1 MATDL
6 FGNVPLPQRFDPVAP
21 PNFQPVQFA
30 ATFAAQRKDEAQRIF
45 EENRKIQMDYMD
57 QLTGYDLSKLP
68 GAYGE
73 VFNSGLEEIR
83 KNLADGN
90 YSGQDG
96 TNQFI
101 ADVQKQAAAWQRY
114 TGIIDSSRN
123 AYLNDLQNI
132 DALSATLPPHMRY
145 ATTDTLAALDAKAG
159 VVPNYKPGT
168 TSMEEFD
175 GLLQGEITRMG
186 DLYQLTTETA
196 NLPTIPEI
204 AEENRQ
210 QMISMGGTKKSAT
223 AVYKASDDNPQFLA
237 AMAVNSQ
244 SGANMSTEEIKAF
257 SDQDFSAKDIWAVT
271 GVTLTAD
278 NFQATKDQFYK
289 DLESGADMSKYAGG
303 KGWAILR
310 ETKEEFEALAPQESL
325 SQREQLSIANYYN
338 RQGQDLE
345 LPNVFDNVNVVR
357 TANQG
362 SAAMMP
368 LSLSNVEYASGQSIT
383 VKELI
388 KFGGDYYIRGARGT
402 KPVLIPLDDVSTTS
416 TTAGDNTSLAARL
429 GTDMLEPDTEILG
442 YSTTFRENFLDAL
455 SDNYYQGTN
464 LSRSDIQTKLTD
476 YITRRYDAGQAALLY
491 RNQ

>member
-83 KNLADGN
+83 TNLADGN

-159 VVPNYKPGT
+159 DVSNYTPGM
-168 TSMEEFD
+168 SIEEFD

-196 NLPTIPEI
+196 NLPTIAEI
-204 AEENRQ
+204 AEDSRL
-210 QMISMGGTKKSAT
+210 QMQSMGGTKDSARS
-223 AVYKASDDNPQFLA
+223 VYKASDDNPQFLA

-257 SDQDFSAKDIWAVT
+257 SDQDFSVKDIWAVD

-289 DLESGADMSKYAGG
+289 DLESGANMSKYAGG

-338 RQGQDLE
+338 RLGQDPE
-345 LPNVFDNVNVVR
+345 VSNVFDNVNVVR

-402 KPVLIPLDDVSTTS
+402 TPVLIPLDDVPTAS

-429 GTDMLEPDTEILG
+429 GKDLLEPDTDILG
-442 YSTTFRENFLDAL
+442 YSSTFRENFLNAL
-455 SDNYYQGTN
+455 SDNYYQGTK
-464 LSRSDIQTKLTD
+464 LSRSDIQTHLAD
-476 YITRRYDAGQAALLY
+476 HITSRYRAGQAALLY
-491 RNQ
+491 RQ